1 MTRRPHRIA
10 HGVSAPMRGLLL
22 LLPILLQ
29 TLLHP
34 SLASAQLPTRA
45 SMPESVVLVV
55 RAVGEDQV
63 APVAGVVFGR
73 NKAGDRLVAVPAA
86 YAAAAGSLFVLEG
99 GTDLGEDGLPARRL
113 PPREGFEAS
122 DALAVIAVPGL
133 QRPPIRMTFNPP
145 PGAHEVRLAAWPPA
159 DMMANGALPFWVPIN
174 VSGKTTD
181 QPQTLFGDATVPNLT
196 GPLIDLCGHWAGM
209 VIATGEPRVK
219 PGGDG
224 AEAPRV
230 ILNDEL
236 IGITKSTG
244 MDASLRLEACMQV
257 APVGGVV
264 LDTAPAPAGAAA
276 REQRAP
282 ARGLAALLED
292 ANIGTGAIVFL
303 LSAVVS
309 GIIFWI
315 LIKRRAAAQ
324 RRAKLRRQLQTETR
338 TFSPTGLPT
347 RQTRVEPQTFVPATQ
362 PPGTSGWLRI
372 EGSHADGRPLR
383 AVTAI
388 RDTKFQAVIGRAGVP
403 LAADG
408 PGISRKHA
416 VIVGE
421 GGKLTISD
429 LGGRHGTFV
438 NGVRCQQ
445 DEVFYIEEG
454 DKIILGAAQV
464 TVRMSPAK
472 GPVT

>member
-1 MTRRPHRIA
+1 MTGRA
-10 HGVSAPMRGLLL
+10 VATALAAPALALILLL
-22 LLPILLQ
+22 SSPAA
-29 TLLHP
+29 P
-34 SLASAQLPTRA
+34 AQLPTRA
-45 SMPESVVLVV
+45 SMPEPVVLVV

-63 APVAGVVFGR
+63 APVAGVVFGV
-73 NKAGDRLVAVPAA
+73 NKAGERLVAVPAV
-86 YAAAAGSLFVLEG
+86 YAAEAGALFVLES
-99 GTDLGEDGLPARRL
+99 GTDLGRDGLPARRL

-133 QRPPIRMTFNPP
+133 RRPPIPMTFNPP
-145 PGAHEVRLAAWPPA
+145 PGDHEVRLAAWPPA
-159 DMMANGALPFWVPIN
+159 DMMAAGALPFWVPVN
-174 VSGKTTD
+174 VRGKLVD
-181 QPQTLFGDATVPNLT
+181 QPQSLVAGATVPNLT

-209 VIATGEPRVK
+209 VIATGEPGVDATE
-219 PGGDG
+219 P
-224 AEAPRV
+224 PRV

-236 IGITKSTG
+236 IGISKATG

-257 APVGGVV
+257 APVGGVA
-264 LDTAPAPAGAAA
+264 LETAPAPEAPAA
-276 REQRAP
+276 REQRP
-282 ARGLAALLED
+282 PPQGLAALLED
-292 ANIGTGAIVFL
+292 ANIGAGAIVFL

-309 GIIFWI
+309 GIIFWV

-347 RQTRVEPQTFVPATQ
+347 RQTRVEPQTFKPATQ

-388 RDTKFQAVIGRAGVP
+388 KDTKFQAVIGRAGVP

-421 GGKLTISD
+421 GGRLTISD
-429 LGGRHGTFV
+429 LGSRNGTFV

>member
-1 MTRRPHRIA
+1 MSRRTHRIV
-10 HGVSAPMRGLLL
+10 HGAAAPTRDLALL
-22 LLPILLQ
+22 LLPILL
-29 TLLHP
+29 LLP

-73 NKAGDRLVAVPAA
+73 SKAGDRLVAVPAV
-86 YAAAAGSLFVLEG
+86 YAAEAGALFVLEG
-99 GTDLGEDGLPARRL
+99 GTDLGQDGLPARRL
-113 PPREGFEAS
+113 PPRQGFEAS

-145 PGAHEVRLAAWPPA
+145 PGEHEVRLAAWPPA
-159 DMMANGALPFWVPIN
+159 DMMADGALPFWVPVN
-174 VSGKTTD
+174 VSGKQTD
-181 QPQTLFGDATVPNLT
+181 QPQTLFADAAVPNLT

-209 VIATGEPRVK
+209 VIATGEPRVDATN
-219 PGGDG
+219 P
-224 AEAPRV
+224 PRV

-257 APVGGVV
+257 APVGGVA
-264 LDTAPAPAGAAA
+264 LDTAPAPPGSGV

-282 ARGLAALLED
+282 AEGLPALLED
-292 ANIGTGAIVFL
+292 ANLGTGAIVFL

-347 RQTRVEPQTFVPATQ
+347 RQTRVEPQTFTPSTQ

-429 LGGRHGTFV
+429 LGSRNGTFV